1 MLMKF
6 PFPGTRRRRGFTLI
20 ELLVVIAIISVLVG
34 LLLPAVQQARESARR
49 AQCKSNL
56 KQIGLALQNYHATLN
71 LFPSGYVS
79 LFDSS
84 GNDLGPGWG
93 WGAMILPQMDQ
104 GVLQNSIN
112 FSQPIEAAVNLV
124 PRKTVV
130 PAYLCP
136 SDTVQPFWSAVT
148 RDAQANPTGTICD
161 VSSSDYVGVFGV
173 SEPGIAGE
181 GIFYRN
187 SRVSMKDVRDGTTQT
202 FLVGE
207 RTHTY
212 CQATW
217 VGSVTGAQIFPPQ
230 GSPASPEMQVA
241 AGMTLGHTQEGAPNA
256 PDIECNN
263 FSSRHTGGAQFVFVD
278 GHVQFISKN
287 INRATF
293 QALSTRGGGETIGE
307 F

>member
-1 MLMKF
+1 MRIVPLRIK
-6 PFPGTRRRRGFTLI
+6 RGFTLI
-20 ELLVVIAIISVLVG
+20 ELLVVIAIISVLVS
-34 LLLPAVQQARESARR
+34 LILPAVQQARESARR
-49 AQCKSNL
+49 LQCKNNL
-56 KQIGLALQNYHATLN
+56 KQIGLALQNYHSLLN
-71 LFPSGYVS
+71 VFPSGYVS
-79 LFDSS
+79 LFDGS

-93 WGAMILPQMDQ
+93 WGAMILPQLDQ
-104 GVLQNSIN
+104 GNLQNTIN
-112 FSQPIEAAVNLV
+112 FSQPIEAGVNLA
-124 PRKTVV
+124 PRTTNVI
-130 PAYLCP
+130 AYLCP
-136 SDTVQPFWSAVT
+136 SDTLQPKWSAVT

-173 SEPGIAGE
+173 SEPGINGE

-187 SRVSMKDVRDGTTQT
+187 SRVSMKDVRDGSAQT

-217 VGSVTGAQIFPPQ
+217 VGSVTGALLYPPA

-263 FSSRHTGGAQFVFVD
+263 FSSRHTGGAHFVFVD

-287 INRATF
+287 ISRLTF
-293 QALSTRGGGETIGE
+293 QALSTRNGGESIGE